1 MLIAALIFLA
11 LRLIAYVGWC
21 FAGVM
26 LGSPAG
32 RRRWLLSV
40 VLALCLGVLRLLLG
54 LVVHYAIFDAS
65 KLLPFMRLKQELLW
79 TYLAVI
85 VPVRLM
91 MWLVILL
98 ITRYLVRKTATPVV
112 AASEQKYTWWKPG
125 LAWVA
130 GGTVLSCLLDFTMIG
145 SERSFSR

>member
-1 MLIAALIFLA
+1 MLIIALFFIA
-11 LRLIAYVGWC
+11 LRLIAYVSWC

-32 RRRWLLSV
+32 KRRWLLSV
-40 VLALCLGVLRLLLG
+40 VLSLCLGVLRLLLG

-65 KLLPFMRLKQELLW
+65 KLLPFMRLKEELLW
-79 TYLAVI
+79 SYLAII
-85 VPVRLM
+85 VPLRLM

-98 ITRYLVRKTATPVV
+98 IATYLVQKTAAPAL
-112 AASEQKYTWWKPG
+112 AAGGQKYIWWKPG

-130 GGTVLSCLLDFTMIG
+130 GGTVLSCLLDIPLIG
-145 SERSFSR
+145 LERNFSR